1 MQSSASSSTTEVSA
15 ATVSG
20 GSDLDARP
28 TIVFLHGTALAGS
41 AWTAQIAAL
50 GDAFHCLAPDLPGH
64 GTATDVPFTIDA
76 AVDRVIGLIEREA
89 HGGRA
94 ILVGLSLGGY
104 VAMALAARSP
114 ERVVGLAIAG
124 ATADPVGLQSL
135 GFRALATVFEVVPEP
150 ALDRVY
156 RWFFRRRFP
165 ASIADPIFADGFSF
179 AGGLVALRA
188 LVGQRFTPRLA
199 AYPGPSLLINGEFDL
214 FFRPTE
220 RAFADAAVDPR
231 RALIRRASH
240 LSNLDQ
246 PARFSRV
253 IRAFATGIGGSSG
266 QS

>member
-1 MQSSASSSTTEVSA
+1 MLSSASSSTTRVA
-15 ATVSG
+15 APA
-20 GSDLDARP
+20 DARP
-28 TIVFLHGTALAGS
+28 TIVFLHGTVLAGS

-64 GTATDVPFTIDA
+64 GTAVDVPFTIDA
-76 AVDRVIGLIEREA
+76 AVDRVVGLIDREA

-104 VAMALAARSP
+104 VAMALAARTP
-114 ERVVGLAIAG
+114 ERVAGLAIAG

-150 ALDRVY
+150 ALDGVY
-156 RWFFRRRFP
+156 RWFFRHRFP

-179 AGGLVALRA
+179 AGGVVALRS

-231 RALIRRASH
+231 RTLIRRATH

-246 PARFSRV
+246 PARFSRA
-253 IRAFATGIGGSSG
+253 IRAFATGIGAGPG
-266 QS
+266 RA